1 VEARAGRPWR
11 TRPRTGIFEDSM
23 KAKLTFS
30 LLTAL
35 TALSALP
42 AFADCQA
49 PSDSV
54 AIPNG
59 TSATRDEMVTAQKAV
74 RAFDAA
80 VKTYTECLQQEEDAR
95 IAAGGDK
102 EKLAKQYADMQN
114 TQVDKAQKLA
124 DKFNVEL
131 RAYKA
136 KNPA

>member
-1 VEARAGRPWR
+1 
-11 TRPRTGIFEDSM
+11 M
-23 KAKLTFS
+23 KTMLALS

-35 TALSALP
+35 AASP
-42 AFADCQA
+42 AFADCQP
-49 PSDSV
+49 PSESV

-59 TSATRDEMVTAQKAV
+59 TAATRDEMVMAQKAV

-80 VKTYTECLQQEEDAR
+80 VKTYTECLQQEEDAK

-102 EKLAKQYADMQN
+102 EKLAKQYADLQN

-124 DKFNVEL
+124 DKFNLEL